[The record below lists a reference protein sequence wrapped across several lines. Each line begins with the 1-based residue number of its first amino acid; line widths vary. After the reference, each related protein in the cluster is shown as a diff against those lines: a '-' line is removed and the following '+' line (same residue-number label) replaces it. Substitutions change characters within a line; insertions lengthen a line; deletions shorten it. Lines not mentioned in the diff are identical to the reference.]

1 MTNILQ
7 TKKMKER
14 CLVTTRK
21 RSCFPVFSDRNH
33 VFLASQFKSDASWY
47 HILFLIV
54 SLDTTGFNA
63 KYSTP

>member
-1 MTNILQ
+1 MTNTLE
-7 TKKMKER
+7 TKKMKEG
-14 CLVTTRK
+14 CLITQK
-21 RSCFPVFSDRNH
+21 HSCFPIFSDTNH
-33 VFLASQFKSDASWY
+33 VFPALQFKSNIPWY